1 MPDINQRQDL
11 ADFLKNQR
19 DRLQPETVGLTSYNR
34 RRTPGLRREEVA
46 MLAGISTEWYTWL
59 EQAREINVSRETLEK
74 IAAALRLEPSQT
86 EYVLLLAGCQ
96 PSTITAKNC
105 SVSPQL
111 QRVLNR
117 LEYTPAYIIGRRWDI
132 LGWNEPASYVFGDYA
147 QFSSKER
154 NCLWQTFFGSMREM
168 MLDWSQHAKAEI
180 DTFRASQARY
190 AHYSCKWVEQ
200 FVETLKSESPEF
212 KQWWQEHDVKDWN
225 SGIKH
230 FQHPVHGRLSFEHT
244 TFQISDRS
252 YCDLKL
258 VTYVPLPDTDTLTKI
273 ALHNPN
279 NGKI

>member
-1 MPDINQRQDL
+1 MPDVNQRQDL

-19 DRLQPETVGLTSYNR
+19 DRLKPETVGLKSSNR
-34 RRTPGLRREEVA
+34 RRAPGLRREEVA

-59 EQAREINVSRETLEK
+59 EQARDINVSQETLES
-74 IAAALRLEPSQT
+74 IAEALRLEPNET

-96 PSTITAKNC
+96 PSTIKAKN
-105 SVSPQL
+105 STISPQL
-111 QRVLNR
+111 QRVLDR

-132 LGWNEPASYVFGDYA
+132 LGWNQYTELVFGD
-147 QFSSKER
+147 FSQLQMPER
-154 NCLWQTFFGSMREM
+154 NCLWQTFLGSMREM

-190 AHYSCKWVEQ
+190 AHYSCKWIEQ
-200 FVETLKSESPEF
+200 FIEDLKKASPEF
-212 KQWWQEHDVKDWN
+212 KTWWQEHDVKDWD

-230 FQHPVHGRLSFEHT
+230 FEHPEHGQLSFEHN

-258 VTYVPLPDTDTLTKI
+258 VTYVPLPDTDTLAKLKNI
-273 ALHNPN
+273 SQ
-279 NGKI
+279 K